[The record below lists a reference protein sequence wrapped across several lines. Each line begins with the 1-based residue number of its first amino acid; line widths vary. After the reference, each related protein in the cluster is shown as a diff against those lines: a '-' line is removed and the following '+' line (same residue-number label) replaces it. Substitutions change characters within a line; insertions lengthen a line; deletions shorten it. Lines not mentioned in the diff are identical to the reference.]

1 MAVEDKSNEGKTEV
15 MGVIDDTIAQLR
27 NKRYSFVANS
37 REGLSNIVKCLVEH
51 EVYKRIAEVKSVA
64 SSEVYGLLRNL
75 GCLDYYNRK
84 SDEFS
89 YFLVDKYGSELPQY
103 RPENDFDYCDGD
115 WTDYCSY

>member
-1 MAVEDKSNEGKTEV
+1 MTAEDKSKEGMTEV

-27 NKRYSFVANS
+27 NKRYRFVANS
-37 REGLSNIVKCLVEH
+37 REGLWNIVKCLVEH
-51 EVYKRIAEVKSVA
+51 EVYKRIVEVKSIA
-64 SSEVYGLLRNL
+64 SSEVYGLLGEL
-75 GCLDYYNRK
+75 GCLDYYRKK

-89 YFLVDKYGSELPQY
+89 YFLVDKYGSGLPKY